1 MNAAIPSTTNA
12 RMMRQTSTIATTI
25 PPDIVVMSII
35 LNCFLKCGSPGTS
48 NSQRSRGSLRAPRFA
63 LCFAH
68 RRSLFG
74 NL

>member
-35 LNCFLKCGSPGTS
+35 LNCFLKCGPSGTS
-48 NSQRSRGSLRAPRFA
+48 NSQRS
-63 LCFAH
+63 
-68 RRSLFG
+68 
-74 NL
+74 